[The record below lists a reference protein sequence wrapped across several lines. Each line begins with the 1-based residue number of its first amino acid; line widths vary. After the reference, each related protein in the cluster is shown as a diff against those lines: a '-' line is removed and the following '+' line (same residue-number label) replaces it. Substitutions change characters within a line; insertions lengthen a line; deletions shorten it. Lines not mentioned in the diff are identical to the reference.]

1 MEMADWVSHTQGAPW
16 GTGFKS
22 GYGSWLQSVE
32 GVHGNSALSSRMA
45 YLYRLEDANG
55 NLLKWGITQDLNAR
69 YSAQFLADKSI
80 FPIAQGRRVDMLRM
94 ERNLVETN
102 PGPLNFESWTGS
114 RIGGR

>member
-1 MEMADWVSHTQGAPW
+1 M

-22 GYGSWLQSVE
+22 GYASWLRSVE

-45 YLYRLEDANG
+45 YLYRLEDVNG
-55 NLLKWGITQDLNAR
+55 NLLKWGITQDLNGR

-80 FPIAQGRRVDMLRM
+80 FPIAQGRRLDMLRM
-94 ERNLVETN
+94 ERNLVETKY
-102 PGPLNFESWTGS
+102 GPLNLELWAGS